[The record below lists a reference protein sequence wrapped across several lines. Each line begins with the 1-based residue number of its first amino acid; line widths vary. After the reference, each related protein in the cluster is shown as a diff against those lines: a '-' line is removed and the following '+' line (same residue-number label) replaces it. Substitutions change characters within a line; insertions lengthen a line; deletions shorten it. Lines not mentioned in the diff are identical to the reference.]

1 MEPGDAAAYAG
12 PPNEARIG
20 FFVGKGGV
28 GKSTLASATAV
39 RAALSGERV
48 LVVSTDQAHSLGD
61 VLGSAVQPSG
71 GGTPVRILS
80 EERGADGGGADG
92 GGADGFLDAVAL
104 DTLALL
110 ESTWRPVASVMA
122 ARFPASEINDV
133 APEELCAV
141 PGIQEVL
148 GLRAV
153 AALAA
158 TGRWDYVVVDCA
170 STADALRMLTLP
182 ATFAMYAERCWPRH
196 RRLSAAVD
204 DLRTAAAVALVET
217 CAVQMESLATLLAD
231 GERVSAH
238 LVLTPERVVAAEAV
252 RTLGSLALMGV
263 RVNEL
268 IVNQVLFQDD
278 SYEYRNLPDHPAF
291 DWYAARI
298 AEQQSVLEELADTIG
313 ALRLVLTPH
322 LPGEPIGPKA
332 LGQLLDEA
340 RSRDGTPPPGPLRP
354 VVDRESGSGLDAVY
368 RMRIELP
375 RLDAGALRLGR
386 AGDDLIIGVADVRR
400 RVRLAAVLRR
410 CTVTGAVLRGL
421 ELTVR
426 FRPDPQLWP
435 VPVAASEGLGSAGVN
450 FGCAGWP
457 KRS

>member
-1 MEPGDAAAYAG
+1 MEPGDAAAYPG
-12 PPNEARIG
+12 PPSEARIG

-61 VLGSAVQPSG
+61 VLGSQVQPSG
-71 GGTPVRILS
+71 GCTPVRILS
-80 EERGADGGGADG
+80 EERGAAGGGADG
-92 GGADGFLDAVAL
+92 GGSAGGGSDGGVGGGGFLDAVAL

-110 ESTWRPVASVMA
+110 ESTWRPVASVLA

-133 APEELCAV
+133 APEELCAM

-148 GLRAV
+148 GLGAV
-153 AALAA
+153 AELASA
-158 TGRWDYVVVDCA
+158 GRWDYVVVDCA

-204 DLRTAAAVALVET
+204 DLHTATAVALVET
-217 CAVQMESLATLLAD
+217 CATRMESLATLLAD

-298 AEQQSVLEELADTIG
+298 AEQQSVLGELADTIG

-410 CTVTGAVLRGL
+410 CTVTGAVLRGA

-426 FRPDPQLWP
+426 FKPNPQLWP
-435 VPVAASEGLGSAGVN
+435 VPVAASEGHG
-450 FGCAGWP
+450 
-457 KRS
+457 

>member
-1 MEPGDAAAYAG
+1 VEQPDDDAAADAG
-12 PPNEARIG
+12 VPNRARIS

-39 RAALSGERV
+39 RAALSGQKV

-61 VLGSAVQPSG
+61 VFGVPVVPGEAG
-71 GGTPVRILS
+71 EPVRILT
-80 EERGADGGGADG
+80 EESDGDTGGGY
-92 GGADGFLDAVAL
+92 LDAAAL
-104 DTLALL
+104 DTLALM
-110 ESTWRPVASVMA
+110 ESVWHPAASVLA
-122 ARFPASEINDV
+122 ARFPDSDIKDV
-133 APEELCAV
+133 APEELCAM

-148 GLRAV
+148 GLRSV
-153 AALAA
+153 AQLADS
-158 TGRWDYVVVDCA
+158 GRWDYVVVDCA

-182 ATFAMYAERCWPRH
+182 AAFAMYAERCWPRH
-196 RRLSAAVD
+196 RRLSVAIEDV
-204 DLRTAAAVALVET
+204 RTAAAVALVESVS
-217 CAVQMESLATLLAD
+217 AGVESLSALLTD

-263 RVNEL
+263 RVEEL

-291 DWYAARI
+291 DWYSARI
-298 AEQQSVLEELADTIG
+298 AEQQSVLEELGDTIG

-322 LPGEPIGPKA
+322 LAGEPIGPKA

-340 RSRDGTPPPGPLRP
+340 RRRDGSEPPGPIRP

-368 RMRIELP
+368 RMRLELP
-375 RLDAGALRLGR
+375 QLDACALRLGR
-386 AGDDLIIGVADVRR
+386 VGDDLIIGVADLRR
-400 RVRLAAVLRR
+400 RVRLAPVLRR
-410 CTVTGAVLRGL
+410 CVVTEATVRGK

-426 FRPDPQLWP
+426 FRPNPKVWP
-435 VPVAASEGLGSAGVN
+435 A
-450 FGCAGWP
+450 
-457 KRS
+457 

>member
-1 MEPGDAAAYAG
+1 MEPGDAAADAG
-12 PPNEARIG
+12 LTDLARIS

-39 RAALSGERV
+39 RAALGGERV
-48 LVVSTDQAHSLGD
+48 LAVSTDQAHSLGD
-61 VLGSAVQPSG
+61 VLGIPVHPSG
-71 GGTPVRILS
+71 AAEPVRILT
-80 EERGADGGGADG
+80 EERGGDHGGGY
-92 GGADGFLDAVAL
+92 LDAVAL

-110 ESTWRPVASVMA
+110 ESAWYPTAEVLA
-122 ARFPASEINDV
+122 ARFPDSDIKDV
-133 APEELCAV
+133 APEELCAM

-153 AALAA
+153 AALAGS
-158 TGRWDYVVVDCA
+158 GRWDYVVVDCA

-182 ATFAMYAERCWPRH
+182 AAFAMYVERCWPRH
-196 RRLSAAVD
+196 RRLSVAID
-204 DLRTAAAVALVET
+204 DARTAAMVAMIET
-217 CAVQMESLATLLAD
+217 VSADMESLSALLTD
-231 GERVSAH
+231 GDRVSAH

-263 RVNEL
+263 RVDEL

-298 AEQQSVLEELADTIG
+298 AEQKSVLDELADTIG

-322 LPGEPIGPKA
+322 LAGEPIGPKA
-332 LGQLLDEA
+332 LGQLLDDA
-340 RSRDGTPPPGPLRP
+340 RRRDGSAPPAPLRP

-368 RMRIELP
+368 RMRLELP
-375 RLDAGALRLGR
+375 QLDAGALRLGR
-386 AGDDLIIGVADVRR
+386 AGDDLIIGAADLRR
-400 RVRLAAVLRR
+400 RVRLAPVLRR
-410 CTVTGAVLRGL
+410 CLVTGATMRGS

-426 FRPDPQLWP
+426 FRPNPQVWP
-435 VPVAASEGLGSAGVN
+435 A
-450 FGCAGWP
+450 
-457 KRS
+457 